1 MRICIPIVAENEET
15 ALRKMKRPL
24 PGNYSGEILFE
35 LRADRMREIKI
46 DRVLEEKGKK
56 IVVTNRRREEGGGF
70 QGTEKERVDLLLRA
84 VDLGADYV
92 DIEASTDPGLQAEV
106 KNAIAA
112 RGFRT
117 RLIVSSHDFTETP
130 AEGSLIQ
137 RLKECAALSP
147 DIVKIVTLAEAE
159 EDNLKVLGLIPYARK
174 KGQEIISFC
183 LGEKGRRSRVMS
195 LFLGAYLGFAS
206 LDKGEES
213 APGQLSL
220 GEMIT
225 VLSILSGPEGGPR
238 GGFSK
243 PTRRE
248 RFRA

>member
-1 MRICIPIVAENEET
+1 VRICIPIVAENEET
-15 ALRKMKRPL
+15 ALRKMKRSL
-24 PGNYSGEILFE
+24 PENYSGEILFE

-70 QGTEKERVDLLLRA
+70 QGTEKERVSLLLRA

-130 AEGSLIQ
+130 AEGSLKQ
-137 RLKECAALSP
+137 KLKECAALSP